1 MGGDGLVLLTR
12 TAGRGRGGA
21 RAGGGR
27 GARGGAGRRGAA
39 ARGERGPDHG
49 GKGGNK
55 KLRYFFT
62 IFSEYCD
69 PRNFIRIFI
78 TQ

>member
-39 ARGERGPDHG
+39 ARGERGPKHP
-49 GKGGNK
+49 GNTRQEAVTK
-55 KLRYFFT
+55 IGDNLYNIQIILRHLL
-62 IFSEYCD
+62 
-69 PRNFIRIFI
+69 
-78 TQ
+78 